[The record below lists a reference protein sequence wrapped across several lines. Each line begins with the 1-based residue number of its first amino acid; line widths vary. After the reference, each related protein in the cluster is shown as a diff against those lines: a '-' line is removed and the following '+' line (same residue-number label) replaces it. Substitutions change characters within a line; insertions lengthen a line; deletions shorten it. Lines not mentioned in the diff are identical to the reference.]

1 MAEEEKVIVAE
12 VSNEALNQ
20 LKKAFEPTAT
30 LPSAASRTSS
40 KA

>member
-20 LKKAFEPTAT
+20 LKKAFEPTAVLL
-30 LPSAASRTSS
+30 LPLVAASI
-40 KA
+40 A